1 MKLVREVNVRI
12 HELVSQF
19 DEPSE
24 YLCECARA
32 VCREKTVLRLHPNEF
47 ADALAMPSC
56 FIVAHDHQP
65 AGSTVVR
72 ERPEYLI
79 VRVGAPRD

>member
-1 MKLVREVNVRI
+1 
-12 HELVSQF
+12 
-19 DEPSE
+19 
-24 YLCECARA
+24 
-32 VCREKTVLRLHPNEF
+32 VLRLHPNEF